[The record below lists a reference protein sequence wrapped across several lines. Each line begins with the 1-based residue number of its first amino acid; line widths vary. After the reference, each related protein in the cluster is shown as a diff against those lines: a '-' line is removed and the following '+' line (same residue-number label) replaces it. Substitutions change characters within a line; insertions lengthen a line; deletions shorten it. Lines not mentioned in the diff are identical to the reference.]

1 MSKILHIVH
10 NIIWGLLFL
19 SLAVNAYFICINIH
33 NAGQTGSAGEGLE
46 DELNNAAS
54 SITSA
59 SGTTEQVANGL
70 ITVSNEL
77 GESQATTNKLI
88 STTKESVKGC
98 GDVEQTVADLR
109 KKIEVLENDYN
120 SSVNSGSSD

>member
-1 MSKILHIVH
+1 MSKGLNVLH

-19 SLAVNAYFICINIH
+19 SLAVNAYFICTNIR
-33 NAGQTGSAGEGLE
+33 NAGQAGSAGEGLE
-46 DELNNAAS
+46 DELNNAAGT
-54 SITSA
+54 ITSA
-59 SGTTEQVANGL
+59 ERTTEQVGNGL

-98 GDVEQTVADLR
+98 GDIEQTIGDLR
-109 KKIEVLENDYN
+109 EQIEAVEKDCNN
-120 SSVNSGSSD
+120 SVSSDDND